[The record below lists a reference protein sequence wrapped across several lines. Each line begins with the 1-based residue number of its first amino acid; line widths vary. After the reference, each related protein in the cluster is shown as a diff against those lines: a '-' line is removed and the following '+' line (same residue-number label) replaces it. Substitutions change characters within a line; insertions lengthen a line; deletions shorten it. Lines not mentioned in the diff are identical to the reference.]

1 MIMKESKPPLEND
14 APSLAGVKKEFETLL
29 AREREVSRLKGQ
41 MVSIASHEFR
51 TPLSSIQ
58 LSASMI
64 EHYFDRL
71 DRAKIFHH
79 LKKIIQ
85 AVQDMTAVLDD
96 ILSLE
101 KIDSGKIP
109 LNRRHFDL
117 ASLGREILDEMQ
129 GLTKKNQHLQHRHD
143 GKESSVYLDQN
154 LVRHCITNL
163 ISNAI
168 KYSPEAG
175 VIELIT
181 GLTERFI
188 DIQVKDDGIDIPEN
202 EQVRLFETFF
212 RASNVKAIQGTGL
225 GLSIVKR
232 YVELMEGSVSFT
244 STENKETIFKLRFP
258 RGMNDRDQP
267 IK

>member
-1 MIMKESKPPLEND
+1 MKESKPPLEND

-129 GLTKKNQHLQHRHD
+129 SLTKKDQQLQYRYD
-143 GKESSVYLDQN
+143 GEECCVYLDQN
-154 LVRHCITNL
+154 LIRHCITNL

-175 VIELIT
+175 IIELKTDIT
-181 GLTERFI
+181 EQFI
-188 DIQVKDDGIDIPEN
+188 CVQVKDNGIGIPEK
-202 EQVRLFETFF
+202 EQPKLFETFF
-212 RASNVKAIQGTGL
+212 RAGNAKDIQGTGL

-232 YVELMEGSVSFT
+232 YVELMDGSVSF
-244 STENKETIFKLRFP
+244 SSVENIGTVFNLSFP

-267 IK
+267 VK